1 MVPEVALTQK
11 NKDDVPASDESL
23 AAYLREIA
31 RIALLTPEQEIE
43 LGRRV
48 RQGDEDAAAA
58 MTRANL
64 RLVVS
69 VAHRYAGSGV
79 PLTDLIQEGNQGLM
93 RAVRKFEPERGNRF
107 STYATWW
114 IRQAINRGIANQSRV
129 IRLPAYMAERVA
141 RVQRTAAEHHV
152 PATDTGALGQQ
163 LDLTRSQVEAALAHA
178 RLPLSFDVPAAMPG
192 SSRTLA
198 EVITDEGASDP
209 ADRAARHTLRA
220 QLDACLADLPDRERE
235 VLRMRFGLSDGVV
248 LTLEEV
254 GHRIGVTRE
263 RVRQIELR
271 ALQRLKSPARK
282 AGLDAFLSED

>member
-1 MVPEVALTQK
+1 MSAIPKQK
-11 NKDDVPASDESL
+11 DEAPATDESL
-23 AAYLREIA
+23 AAYLREIS
-31 RIALLTPEQEIE
+31 RIPLLTPEQEVE

-48 RQGDEDAAAA
+48 RKGDEEAAAA

-141 RVQRTAAEHHV
+141 RVQRTAAEHHD
-152 PATDTGALGQQ
+152 PATDPARLGDQ
-163 LDLTRSQVEAALAHA
+163 LDLTRAQVEAALAHA
-178 RLPLSFDVPAAMPG
+178 RLPLSFDVPAALPG

-198 EVITDEGASDP
+198 EVVTDEGAPDP

-220 QLDACLADLPDRERE
+220 QLDECLAGLPERERN
-235 VLRMRFGLSDGVV
+235 VLRMRFGLTDGVV
-248 LTLEEV
+248 HTLEEV
-254 GHRIGVTRE
+254 GHTIGVTRE

-282 AGLDAFLSED
+282 AGLEAFLRED